1 MVWYGIVWYSLGG
14 SVGAAELSLR
24 LVAALRLFAFVED
37 RGYIA
42 LPIAQLPFSC
52 YLQFLV
58 AFAARWKNGKLACS

>member
-1 MVWYGIVWYSLGG
+1 MVWYGMVQPGWIGGGGGVIASIGRRTSAFRFRGG
-14 SVGAAELSLR
+14 SWI
-24 LVAALRLFAFVED
+24 
-37 RGYIA
+37 YIA